1 MNKKNIINS
10 KVAIRLWALSVALLL
25 GISACTDEDEPIIIP
40 EEEEEILV
48 TDESG
53 VTLTNTKDI
62 VLGESGDDQ
71 VFEMT
76 STILTTSGRVEETT
90 LNCCAMGAIVLN
102 HDGDMAKM
110 DTARK
115 VRNVTLVNRGTI
127 TIHTKALVERYKDLI
142 QTPDAPDRPYTYLR
156 LLAIYAG
163 ENSTVINEG
172 VINVYF
178 DHDPSVTSTIYVMGM
193 IAGENSSIIN
203 NGEIH
208 FYGTGSIA
216 TRMRG
221 MATFGNNISAFN
233 NGLMTAEVDICEDS
247 RLITTGG
254 TKSNVINDGIMQMRL
269 PGYVLCMTRYGD
281 TNLINNNVIDLT
293 LVDLPEGYTPVGN
306 GAYPLIC
313 AMYEPLSG
321 SRSQMPSLVNR
332 GTIRVAIEGTERT
345 NPASQ
350 GYGMYCDLMGA
361 GCEDL
366 QVNVINDGSI
376 SVSQSGPYRF
386 SMAEA
391 GFITRPNFTGEA
403 CNITLG
409 RWTTTL
415 RDFSQT
421 RDLFLA
427 RGINMDFG
435 GGRLSLT
442 KGEDYVDG
450 TPYSVAPEALIYD
463 AGQGAFRY
471 EYSGYRGLEISV
483 ADGTAAQLTW
493 DKENQTA
500 SLSEE

>member
-1 MNKKNIINS
+1 MNKKNIINN
-10 KVAIRLWALSVALLL
+10 KVTTQLWALSIALLF
-25 GISACTDEDEPIIIP
+25 GISSCTDEDEPIIIP

-90 LNCCAMGAIVLN
+90 LNCCAMGAIALN
-102 HDGDMAKM
+102 QEGDIAKM
-110 DTARK
+110 DTARR

-142 QTPDAPDRPYTYLR
+142 QTPDDPDRPYTYLR

-208 FYGTGSIA
+208 FYGTGSVA
-216 TRMRG
+216 TRLRG

-233 NGLMTAEVDICEDS
+233 NGLMTAEVEICEDS
-247 RLITTGG
+247 RMITTGG
-254 TKSNVINDGIMQMRL
+254 TKSNVINDGIMQMRM

-293 LVDLPEGYTPVGN
+293 LVDLPEGYTAVGN
-306 GAYPLIC
+306 GVYPLIC
-313 AMYEPLSG
+313 ALYEPLSG

-332 GTIRVAIEGTERT
+332 GTIRLAIEGTERS

-376 SVSQSGPYRF
+376 SVSQSGPQRF
-386 SMAEA
+386 IMAEA
-391 GFITRPNFTGEA
+391 GFITRPNLKAEA
-403 CNITLG
+403 CNVTLG

-421 RDLFLA
+421 KDLFFA
-427 RGINMDFG
+427 RGIQMDFG
-435 GGRLSLT
+435 GGKLSLT
-442 KGEDYVDG
+442 RGEDYVDG

-463 AGQGAFRY
+463 AGQGSFRY
-471 EYSGYRGLEISV
+471 EYTGYEGLEISV

-493 DKENQTA
+493 DKENETVA
-500 SLSEE
+500 LSEE